1 MLSNRTSSMASGAPV
16 PSRRGSARH
25 ALLAA
30 VAVGA
35 AIVLSTTSAG
45 AAQAPVGL
53 GTSGSFGVL
62 AGSGITNTGPTVITG
77 DIGSFPTPSE
87 TGLGSVVLTGT
98 DHRGDAVTQ
107 QAKTDLTTAY
117 NVAAAATPTTSVP
130 AELGGTTLTP
140 GVYNGATLQ
149 ITGTLTLNT
158 GGDPNA
164 VFIFQTAS
172 TLVTASNSSVIVL
185 NGGRACNVFWQVS
198 SSATLGTGSALIGTV
213 LASTSITAST
223 RATVQ
228 GRLLAQNGAVTLD
241 TNTITNQG
249 CAQPTTTTTTPASTT
264 AAPTAST
271 TTAAPTTTTTT
282 TAAPTTTTT
291 TAAPTTTTTTP
302 VSTPTTLGP
311 GSQPPSSGTKATIP
325 ASTTGPGSAG
335 RPPGTTAAV
344 PTSGSPATPGAPA
357 GPLTARAPRPVPST
371 PPHAATPGTPTPVP
385 PLPFTGSGPLLP
397 IVGGL
402 TLALG
407 LCLLGLSK
415 LRRPVPSC

>member
-117 NVAAAATPTTSVP
+117 TMAAAATPTTSVP

-249 CAQPTTTTTTPASTT
+249 CAQPTTTTTTPASNT
-264 AAPTAST
+264 AAPTAS
-271 TTAAPTTTTTT
+271 
-282 TAAPTTTTT
+282 TT